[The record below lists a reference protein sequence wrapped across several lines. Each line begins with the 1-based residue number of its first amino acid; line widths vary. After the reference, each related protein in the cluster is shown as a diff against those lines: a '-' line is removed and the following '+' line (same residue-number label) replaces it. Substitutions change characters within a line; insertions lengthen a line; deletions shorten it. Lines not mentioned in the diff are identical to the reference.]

1 MNAESWFRRSL
12 KQIQYR
18 SVQLGIIRE
27 EQRARNNSGGF
38 FHSKTEKL
46 IYLEQYKEVTLLCVH
61 NKMPAFFFYFFFTY
75 CWRRNCYD
83 KLLVAFIF
91 SIIFYWL
98 LINHHLSV
106 FAGVAETL
114 LALSLKITPSFFT
127 TFKRTGILKQWVLTV
142 LLRWHFSSRN
152 NIKIYVI
159 KSALGLIINCHL
171 ITPFNNIY
179 SKVVTTLP

>member
-18 SVQLGIIRE
+18 SVQLGILRE

-61 NKMPAFFFYFFFTY
+61 NKMPAFFFFFFTY